1 MDSIKT
7 LLREL
12 ITCNIIDRCENYSY
26 NDVCL
31 EESSEAFRMRLQG
44 LYESALIDVSFLN
57 AEKKNGL
64 IEVVEKYKVVQSK
77 FDVPNSSHLEAMNH
91 DIASGND
98 NPSLKKERDFVEM
111 VCECVSI
118 QKHYLNEFAEA
129 IGCVPAES
137 QPMVN
142 IIEPDDVVSPD
153 DNIIKG
159 VKGLAEFLR
168 CGINTAQ
175 NIINS
180 EILAKKKIQYRTGK
194 GWRFRKDKLSQLL
207 EVEPEI
213 FKKVGR
219 K

>member
-1 MDSIKT
+1 MDSIKI

-12 ITCNIIDRCENYSY
+12 ITSNIIDKGGNYSY
-26 NDVCL
+26 NGVCL
-31 EESSEAFRMRLQG
+31 EESSEVFHKRLKD
-44 LYESALIDVSFLN
+44 LYEAALADIPLLN
-57 AEKKNGL
+57 TDEKNGL
-64 IEVVEKYKVVQSK
+64 INVVEKYKALQMR
-77 FDVPNSSHLEAMNH
+77 FDVPTLSHLEAMNH
-91 DIASGND
+91 DIATGND
-98 NPSLKKERDFVEM
+98 NPSLMKERDFVEM

-118 QKHYLNEFAEA
+118 QKHYLNEFAET

-142 IIEPDDVVSPD
+142 IIEPDGVVSSD

-159 VKGLAEFLR
+159 VKGLAEFLC

-175 NIINS
+175 NIINC

-207 EVEPEI
+207 EVDPEI

>member
-1 MDSIKT
+1 MDSIKI

-12 ITCNIIDRCENYSY
+12 ITSNIIDKGGNYSY
-26 NDVCL
+26 NGVCL
-31 EESSEAFRMRLQG
+31 EESSEVFHKRLKD
-44 LYESALIDVSFLN
+44 LYEAALADIPLLN
-57 AEKKNGL
+57 TDEKNGL
-64 IEVVEKYKVVQSK
+64 INVVEKYKALQMR
-77 FDVPNSSHLEAMNH
+77 FDVPTLSHLEAMNY

-98 NPSLKKERDFVEM
+98 NPNLRRERDFVEM
-111 VCECVSI
+111 VCECVSM
-118 QKHYLNEFAEA
+118 QKHYLNDFVETV
-129 IGCVPAES
+129 GCVPAEPQS
-137 QPMVN
+137 SVH

-159 VKGLAEFLR
+159 VKGLAEFLG